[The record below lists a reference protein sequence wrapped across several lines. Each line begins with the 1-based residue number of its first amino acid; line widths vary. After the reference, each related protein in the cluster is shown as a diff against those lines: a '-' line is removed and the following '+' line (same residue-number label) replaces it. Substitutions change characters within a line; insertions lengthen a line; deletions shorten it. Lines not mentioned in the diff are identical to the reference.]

1 MTRLTRPTRPT
12 RRRTAL
18 RPARTRDA
26 ATALLA
32 MLCLL
37 GSGCLVTDERLADEL
52 VLDTTAREA
61 SAPLGGEAL
70 SQRKRQLDS
79 TYRDLTH
86 FHATLES
93 LNHRG
98 DRSGQ
103 VRFSEF
109 LETYVVKHVMP
120 LLAGEWQSRHPEVA
134 VLDVNVRLAVAE
146 LWVQMN
152 AGSAADR
159 MLDEI
164 ERRYAGREQMLVA
177 YPIGSKGTLGEGL
190 ERLRN
195 RDWWSG

>member
-1 MTRLTRPTRPT
+1 MIRPIRLNP
-12 RRRTAL
+12 RRGPL
-18 RPARTRDA
+18 RASRNRLA
-26 ATALLA
+26 AGALLA
-32 MLCLL
+32 AFGLL
-37 GSGCLVTDERLADEL
+37 ASGCLVTDARLADEL
-52 VLDTTAREA
+52 VLDTTATEA

-70 SQRKRQLDS
+70 SQRKRELDS

-98 DRSGQ
+98 DRSGR
-103 VRFSEF
+103 VLFSEF
-109 LETYVVKHVMP
+109 LEAYLVKHVMP

-134 VLDVNVRLAVAE
+134 VLDVNVRLAVTE

-159 MLDEI
+159 MLEEI

-177 YPIGSKGTLGEGL
+177 YPIGTQGTLGDGL
-190 ERLRN
+190 ERLRS

>member
-1 MTRLTRPTRPT
+1 MIRPIRLNP
-12 RRRTAL
+12 RRGPL
-18 RPARTRDA
+18 RAPRNRLA
-26 ATALLA
+26 AGALLVA
-32 MLCLL
+32 LGLL
-37 GSGCLVTDERLADEL
+37 ATGCLVTDERLADEL
-52 VLDTTAREA
+52 VLDTTATAA

-70 SQRKRQLDS
+70 SQRKRELDS

-98 DRSGQ
+98 DRSGR
-103 VRFSEF
+103 VLFSEF
-109 LETYVVKHVMP
+109 LEAYLVKHVMP

-159 MLDEI
+159 MLEEI

-177 YPIGSKGTLGEGL
+177 YPIGTQGTLGDGL
-190 ERLRN
+190 ERLRD